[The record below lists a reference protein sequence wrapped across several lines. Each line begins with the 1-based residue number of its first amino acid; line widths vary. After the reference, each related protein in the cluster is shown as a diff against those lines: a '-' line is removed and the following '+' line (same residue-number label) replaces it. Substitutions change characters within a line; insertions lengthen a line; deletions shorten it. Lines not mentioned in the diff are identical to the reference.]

1 MIRHSVLSALYA
13 LVLASSAGAQVEIT
27 GAVGEPSRSFIL
39 DALSFASDS
48 AHSRVDL
55 FIQVGYDNLTFVRD
69 GEQYSASYE
78 LTTTL
83 YDSTSGV
90 IDENSTNEAINDL
103 TFEQSVAASA
113 FKVSQKVFT
122 LTPGRYAIGV
132 QLRDN
137 ESKNMRRL
145 QREVYVPDFTRGS
158 LALSDIMLVARVNTQ
173 GEKKTIVPN
182 ISPNVG
188 NLPDAFYIF
197 MEAYR
202 RRQADSIRFD
212 ATVMNEKEEVLL
224 QVDTV
229 QYMQQG
235 RNEVFMRIE
244 HSRLPIGDYRLLVT
258 ATPDPSKGP
267 PDESRP
273 YLAASRRMFIVRW
286 RGLPLGL
293 KNLDLAIDQL
303 RYIGKDNEISKIQ
316 DATTMEEKQKLFFEF
331 WKKRDPNP
339 NTPRN
344 ERMEQYYARV
354 EYANKHFSHF
364 MEGWRTDMGMV
375 YITFGAPN
383 NVERHPF
390 DIDSKPYEVWSYYD
404 INYSFVFVDQTGFG
418 DYRLTTP
425 FWESLGAAGR
435 FRIGC
440 TVPTSIHFPV
450 EFHPRILYTRLC
462 VVSGEM

>member
-1 MIRHSVLSALYA
+1 MIRHSVLSVLCA
-13 LVLASSAGAQVEIT
+13 LVLASTARAQVEIT

-39 DALSFASDS
+39 DALCFASDS
-48 AHSRVDL
+48 ARSRVDL
-55 FIQVGYDNLTFVRD
+55 FVQVGYDNLTFIRD
-69 GEQYSASYE
+69 GDLYSSSYE

-83 YDSTSGV
+83 YDSTNGV
-90 IDENSTNEAINDL
+90 INENSTMEAINGL
-103 TFEQSVAASA
+103 TFDQSVAASA

-122 LTPGRYAIGV
+122 LAPGRYAIGV

-137 ESKNMRRL
+137 ESKNVRRL

-197 MEAYR
+197 MEAYD

-212 ATVMNEKEEVLL
+212 AIVMNEKEEVLL
-224 QVDTV
+224 RADTV
-229 QYMQQG
+229 QYLRQG

-244 HSRLPIGDYRLLVT
+244 HAPLPIGDYRLLVT
-258 ATPDPSKGP
+258 ATPNLTQEP

-286 RGLPLGL
+286 RGLPPGL
-293 KNLDLAIDQL
+293 KNLDLAIEQL
-303 RYIGKDNEISKIQ
+303 RYIAKDNEISKIQ
-316 DATTMEEKQKLFFEF
+316 DATTMEEKQRLFLEF

-344 ERMEQYYARV
+344 ERMEHYYARV

-375 YITFGAPN
+375 YITFGPPN

-425 FWESLGAAGR
+425 YWDTLGRRGDY
-435 FRIGC
+435 
-440 TVPTSIHFPV
+440 
-450 EFHPRILYTRLC
+450 E
-462 VVSGEM
+462 